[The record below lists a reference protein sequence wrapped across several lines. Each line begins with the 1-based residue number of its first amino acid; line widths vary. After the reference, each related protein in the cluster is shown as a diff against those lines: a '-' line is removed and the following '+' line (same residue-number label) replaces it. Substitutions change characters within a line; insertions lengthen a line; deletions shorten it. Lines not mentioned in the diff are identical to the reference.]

1 MLLKTG
7 IKSGLNWT
15 TGPNQPKSSIIFYK
29 KSSLYDFIKWTLH
42 IRRDRLAYYV
52 AAALSVEPL
61 QGKATMTTEK
71 ESFIVHPICSMYVHK
86 CMCYVV
92 VLLPILNVVQF

>member
-1 MLLKTG
+1 MLLKIG

-15 TGPNQPKSSIIFYK
+15 TGPNKPKSSIIFYK
-29 KSSLYDFIKWTLH
+29 KSSMYDFIKWTLH

-71 ESFIVHPICSMYVHK
+71 ESFIVHPICSMYINA
-86 CMCYVV
+86 CAMSWYYY
-92 VLLPILNVVQF
+92 LY